1 MITVKTI
8 YKCFVPHHSV
18 VSIAAALLLLTGCK
32 NDYDFVGSAAGQTK
46 ETNDAVAFS
55 AYVSSSRQ
63 ASRADATIVNK
74 GETTL
79 LPTSKSDRRVGI
91 FGCYTGKYTWKDL
104 VTLSGTEY
112 DDRAALAG
120 TGMAELADI
129 ANETEFTKKKTDILN
144 KYYSANLMFNTPAT
158 INTDGTLSYLPL
170 QFWSN
175 NPLPSPATGHEYMT
189 FWAYYPFN
197 ESSTLGEFGI
207 SMTNDEEGTGRG
219 KGMGKVKFTMH
230 ADAANHNDFL
240 ISAPVTDCN
249 RDKYVLQRTNNTPSY
264 DPKPVQFRL
273 YHMLAQVR
281 FYTYI
286 RGDDKMVY
294 QVDGE
299 GNPIK
304 ADAKWLATQSAES
317 TIADIY
323 GNVYTIKSVTKEGDV
338 ATAAT
343 IEQTTRK
350 DGLTAAQITEY
361 ECGDLDL
368 DAFLDLGLKVPD
380 EEKCV
385 RWERTGVWDLN
396 HARRRANITYELQLN
411 NIRTTSTF
419 YPHYYYDLGS
429 DAVSIDVT
437 PPAALGSVTVK
448 HYIMNPYWFTFQDGK
463 RIRLNDNYMFGYF
476 ENSPAGKHFNAS
488 TAETLKTATDAASM
502 SAYDDVDGINW
513 STLTYNVSNANLNN
527 VTPMDVDPLGYLKD
541 HNQHTELHPLATEG
555 THYNYAP
562 GNILLV
568 VPQELSDED
577 VPHVIITA
585 KGKRGVWNDTSH
597 EWETREALSAKV
609 TVNMLKMGISW
620 QSGFIYCYAFLDDL
634 KPGDDKVR
642 GPESITTLFNKEWYT
657 DQW

>member
-46 ETNDAVAFS
+46 ETSDAVAFS

-63 ASRADATIVNK
+63 ASRANATIVNK

-79 LPTSKSDRRVGI
+79 LPTETSNRRVGI
-91 FGCYTGKYTWKDL
+91 FGCYTGKYTWKEL
-104 VTLSGTEY
+104 VTLSQKANPT
-112 DDRAALAG
+112 D
-120 TGMAELADI
+120 AEK
-129 ANETEFTKKKTDILN
+129 EILN
-144 KYYSANLMFNTPAT
+144 QYYSSNLMFNVPAN
-158 INTDGTLSYLPL
+158 INNDGSLSYSPL

-207 SMTNDEEGTGRG
+207 SMTNDDEGTGRG

-249 RDKYVLQRTNNTPSY
+249 RDKYMLQRTNNTPSY

-294 QVDGE
+294 KDEDHDGE
-299 GNPIK
+299 PDK
-304 ADAKWLATQSAES
+304 ADQAWLNGLSDGSHTIIDDYGDVFEITKSA
-317 TIADIY
+317 
-323 GNVYTIKSVTKEGDV
+323 GSVTSIMNRSLWAVYPEDLTKVYLSKE
-338 ATAAT
+338 
-343 IEQTTRK
+343 K
-350 DGLTAAQITEY
+350 
-361 ECGDLDL
+361 
-368 DAFLDLGLKVPD
+368 FLALNLKVPD

-385 RWERTGVWDLN
+385 RWLRTDPAIWDIS

-448 HYIMNPYWFTFQDGK
+448 QYIMNPYWFTFQNGK

-476 ENSPAGKHFNAS
+476 ENTPVGKEFNAS
-488 TAETLKTATDAASM
+488 TAETLKTETDAASM
-502 SAYDDVDGINW
+502 SAYDDVDGIDW
-513 STLTYNVSNANLNN
+513 SALASTYDVTQAPNDVSNPS
-527 VTPMDVDPLGYLKD
+527 VVDPLGYLKD
-541 HNQHTELHPLATEG
+541 HNQHTKLHPLATEG

-585 KGKRGVWNDTSH
+585 KGKRGVWNSSTKK
-597 EWETREALSAKV
+597 WNTAETAEDLTARV
-609 TVNMLKMGISW
+609 TVNLLKMGISW

>member
-18 VSIAAALLLLTGCK
+18 VTIAAALLLLTGCK
-32 NDYDFVGSAAGQTK
+32 NDYDFVGSGTGQTK
-46 ETNDAVAFS
+46 ETSDAVAFS

-63 ASRADATIVNK
+63 ASRANATIVNK

-79 LPTSKSDRRVGI
+79 LPTETSNRRVGI
-91 FGCYTGKYTWKDL
+91 FGCYTGKYTWKEL
-104 VTLSGTEY
+104 VTLSQKANPT
-112 DDRAALAG
+112 D
-120 TGMAELADI
+120 AEK
-129 ANETEFTKKKTDILN
+129 EILN
-144 KYYSANLMFNTPAT
+144 QYYSSNLMFNVPAN
-158 INTDGTLSYLPL
+158 INNDGSLSYSPL

-207 SMTNDEEGTGRG
+207 SMTNDDEGTGRG

-249 RDKYVLQRTNNTPSY
+249 RDKYMLQRTDNTPSY

-281 FYTYI
+281 FYAYI

-294 QVDGE
+294 KDEDHDGE
-299 GNPIK
+299 PDK
-304 ADAKWLATQSAES
+304 ADQAWLNGLENGS
-317 TIADIY
+317 TTTIIDDY
-323 GNVYTIKSVTKEGDV
+323 GDVFEIKKSGSTYNITNWSLKSVFDSDPKATLSKE
-338 ATAAT
+338 
-343 IEQTTRK
+343 Q
-350 DGLTAAQITEY
+350 
-361 ECGDLDL
+361 
-368 DAFLDLGLKVPD
+368 FLDLNLKVPD

-385 RWERTGVWDLN
+385 RWLRTNPAIWDLN

-448 HYIMNPYWFTFQDGK
+448 HYIMNPYWFTFQNGK
-463 RIRLNDNYMFGYF
+463 RIRLNDNYMFGHF
-476 ENSPAGKHFNAS
+476 EDTPVGKHLNAS
-488 TAETLKTATDAASM
+488 TELSG
-502 SAYDDVDGINW
+502 YDDVDGIDW
-513 STLTYNVSNANLNN
+513 SALASTYDVTQAPNDVSNPS
-527 VTPMDVDPLGYLKD
+527 VVDPLGYLKD

-585 KGKRGVWNDTSH
+585 KGKRGVWNSSTKK
-597 EWETREALSAKV
+597 WNTAETAEDLTARV
-609 TVNMLKMGISW
+609 TVNLLKMGISW

>member
-1 MITVKTI
+1 
-8 YKCFVPHHSV
+8 VPHHSV

-63 ASRADATIVNK
+63 ASRANATIVNK

-79 LPTSKSDRRVGI
+79 LPTVKSDRRVGI
-91 FGCYTGKYTWKDL
+91 FGCYTGKYTWKEL
-104 VTLSGTEY
+104 VTLSQKANPT
-112 DDRAALAG
+112 D
-120 TGMAELADI
+120 AEK
-129 ANETEFTKKKTDILN
+129 EILN
-144 KYYSANLMFNTPAT
+144 QYYSSNLMFNVPAN
-158 INTDGTLSYLPL
+158 INNDGSLSYLPL

-197 ESSTLGEFGI
+197 ESSTLGEYGI
-207 SMTNDEEGTGRG
+207 SMTNDDEGTGRG

-249 RDKYVLQRTNNTPSY
+249 RDKYMLQRTDNTPSDDTPSY

-294 QVDGE
+294 QVDGK

-396 HARRRANITYELQLN
+396 HARRRANITYELQMN

-476 ENSPAGKHFNAS
+476 ENSPAGKHLNAS
-488 TAETLKTATDAASM
+488 TELSG
-502 SAYDDVDGINW
+502 YDDVDGINW
-513 STLTYNVSNANLNN
+513 STLTYDISKANLDD
-527 VTPMDVDPLGYLKD
+527 VTPMAVDPLGYLKD
-541 HNQHTELHPLATEG
+541 HNQHTELHPVATEG

-585 KGKRGVWNDTSH
+585 KGKRAVWDNVNN
-597 EWETREALSAKV
+597 EWDEGEELSAKV
-609 TVNMLKMGISW
+609 TVNLLKMGISW

>member
-63 ASRADATIVNK
+63 ASRANATIVNK

-79 LPTSKSDRRVGI
+79 LPTVKSDRRVGI
-91 FGCYTGKYTWKDL
+91 FGCYTGKYTWEEL
-104 VTLSGTEY
+104 VTLSQKANPT
-112 DDRAALAG
+112 D
-120 TGMAELADI
+120 AEK
-129 ANETEFTKKKTDILN
+129 EILN
-144 KYYSANLMFNTPAT
+144 QYYSSNLMFNVPAN
-158 INTDGTLSYLPL
+158 INNDGSLSYLPL

-197 ESSTLGEFGI
+197 ESSTLGEYGI
-207 SMTNDEEGTGRG
+207 SMTNDDEGTGRG

-230 ADAANHNDFL
+230 ADAASHNDFL

-249 RDKYVLQRTNNTPSY
+249 RDKYMLQRTDNTPSDDTPSY

-294 QVDGE
+294 KDEDHDGE
-299 GNPIK
+299 PDQ

-380 EEKCV
+380 ETKCV

-448 HYIMNPYWFTFQDGK
+448 HYIMNPYWFTFEGGK

-476 ENSPAGKHFNAS
+476 ENSPAGKRLNAS
-488 TAETLKTATDAASM
+488 TELSG
-502 SAYDDVDGINW
+502 YDDVDGINW
-513 STLTYNVSNANLNN
+513 STLTYDISKANLNN

-541 HNQHTELHPLATEG
+541 HDQHTELHPVGVETG
-555 THYNYAP
+555 QHYNYAP

-577 VPHVIITA
+577 VPHVVITA
-585 KGKRGVWNDTSH
+585 KGKRAVWDSEAKKWT
-597 EWETREALSAKV
+597 EGEALSAKV

>member
-1 MITVKTI
+1 M
-8 YKCFVPHHSV
+8 
-18 VSIAAALLLLTGCK
+18 
-32 NDYDFVGSAAGQTK
+32 
-46 ETNDAVAFS
+46 
-55 AYVSSSRQ
+55 
-63 ASRADATIVNK
+63 
-74 GETTL
+74 
-79 LPTSKSDRRVGI
+79 
-91 FGCYTGKYTWKDL
+91 
-104 VTLSGTEY
+104 
-112 DDRAALAG
+112 
-120 TGMAELADI
+120 
-129 ANETEFTKKKTDILN
+129 
-144 KYYSANLMFNTPAT
+144 
-158 INTDGTLSYLPL
+158 
-170 QFWSN
+170 
-175 NPLPSPATGHEYMT
+175 
-189 FWAYYPFN
+189 
-197 ESSTLGEFGI
+197 
-207 SMTNDEEGTGRG
+207 
-219 KGMGKVKFTMH
+219 KFTMH

-249 RDKYVLQRTNNTPSY
+249 RDKYMLQRTDNTPSY

-294 QVDGE
+294 KDEDHDGE
-299 GNPIK
+299 PDK
-304 ADAKWLATQSAES
+304 ADQAWLNNLSNDTT
-317 TIADIY
+317 TIIDDY
-323 GNVYTIKSVTKEGDV
+323 GDVFEIVKDEGSVKSIMNRSLWAVYPDDDDKVNLTKE
-338 ATAAT
+338 
-343 IEQTTRK
+343 Q
-350 DGLTAAQITEY
+350 
-361 ECGDLDL
+361 
-368 DAFLDLGLKVPD
+368 FLALNLKVPD
-380 EEKCV
+380 EANCV
-385 RWERTGVWDLN
+385 RWLRTDPAIWDIS

-448 HYIMNPYWFTFQDGK
+448 HYIMNPYWFTFEGGK

-476 ENSPAGKHFNAS
+476 ENSPVGKEFNAS
-488 TAETLKTATDAASM
+488 TAETLKTATGAASM
-502 SAYDDVDGINW
+502 SAYDDVDGIDW
-513 STLTYNVSNANLNN
+513 SALASTYDVTQAPNDVSNPS
-527 VTPMDVDPLGYLKD
+527 VVDPLGYLKD
-541 HNQHTELHPLATEG
+541 HNQHTELHPLTTEG
-555 THYNYAP
+555 QHYNYAP

-585 KGKRGVWNDTSH
+585 KGKRGVWNPSTNKWDTA
-597 EWETREALSAKV
+597 EDLTAKV

>member
-18 VSIAAALLLLTGCK
+18 VSIAATLLLFTGCK

-46 ETNDAVAFS
+46 ETSDAVAFS

-63 ASRADATIVNK
+63 ASRANATIVNK

-79 LPTSKSDRRVGI
+79 LPTATSNRRVGI
-91 FGCYTGKYTWKDL
+91 FGCYTGKYTWKEL
-104 VTLSGTEY
+104 VTLSQKANPT
-112 DDRAALAG
+112 D
-120 TGMAELADI
+120 AEK
-129 ANETEFTKKKTDILN
+129 EILN
-144 KYYSANLMFNTPAT
+144 QYYSANLMFNTPAT
-158 INTDGTLSYLPL
+158 INDDGTLSYLPL

-175 NPLPSPATGHEYMT
+175 NPLPGGTEHEYMT

-197 ESSTLGEFGI
+197 ESSTLGEYGI

-249 RDKYVLQRTNNTPSY
+249 RDKYMLQRTNNTPSY

-294 QVDGE
+294 QVDDK

-304 ADAKWLATQSAES
+304 ADATWLAGRPNGS
-317 TIADIY
+317 TTIIDDY
-323 GNVYTIKSVTKEGDV
+323 GDVFEIVKDAGSVKSITNWSLKSVFDSDPK
-338 ATAAT
+338 ATLSE
-343 IEQTTRK
+343 EQ
-350 DGLTAAQITEY
+350 
-361 ECGDLDL
+361 
-368 DAFLDLGLKVPD
+368 FLALNLKVPD
-380 EEKCV
+380 EANCV
-385 RWERTGVWDLN
+385 RWLRTNPAIWDLN

-448 HYIMNPYWFTFQDGK
+448 HYIMNPYWFTFEGGK

-476 ENSPAGKHFNAS
+476 ENSPVGKEFNAS

-502 SAYDDVDGINW
+502 SAYDDVDGIDW
-513 STLTYNVSNANLNN
+513 SALASTYDVTQAPNDVSNPS
-527 VTPMDVDPLGYLKD
+527 VVDPLGYLKD
-541 HNQHTELHPLATEG
+541 HNQHTELHPLATESQ
-555 THYNYAP
+555 HYNYAP

-585 KGKRGVWNDTSH
+585 KGKRGVWNPSTKKWDTA
-597 EWETREALSAKV
+597 EDLTARV
-609 TVNMLKMGISW
+609 TVNLLKMGISW
-620 QSGFIYCYAFLDDL
+620 ESGFIYCYAFLDDL

>member
-1 MITVKTI
+1 MRIIK
-8 YKCFVPHHSV
+8 H
-18 VSIAAALLLLTGCK
+18 IAKAFIPPFGRGWGWVLVLLLTTSCQREDF
-32 NDYDFVGSAAGQTK
+32 NDGPTAPEAK
-46 ETNDAVAFS
+46 LEIAFNTT
-55 AYVSSSRQ
+55 VSSNQQST
-63 ASRADATIVNK
+63 RADATIVNK

-79 LPTSKSDRRVGI
+79 LPTAKSNRRVGI

-104 VTLSGTEY
+104 VTLSGTEFAN
-112 DDRAALAG
+112 RATKLAG
-120 TGMAELADI
+120 TGVAELADI
-129 ANETEFTKKKTDILN
+129 TNDTEFTKKKTDILN

-158 INTDGTLSYLPL
+158 INADGSLSYLPL

-249 RDKYVLQRTNNTPSY
+249 RDKYMLQRTDNTPSY

-304 ADAKWLATQSAES
+304 ADAAWLAGLPNGTTTIIDDYGDVFEITKSA
-317 TIADIY
+317 
-323 GNVYTIKSVTKEGDV
+323 GSVTSIMNLSLWAVYPSDPKVNLNE
-338 ATAAT
+338 
-343 IEQTTRK
+343 EQ
-350 DGLTAAQITEY
+350 
-361 ECGDLDL
+361 
-368 DAFLDLGLKVPD
+368 FLALNLKVPD
-380 EEKCV
+380 EANCV
-385 RWERTGVWDLN
+385 RWLRTEPAIWDIN
-396 HARRRANITYELQLN
+396 HARRRANISYELQLN

-448 HYIMNPYWFTFQDGK
+448 HYIMNPYWFTFQNGK
-463 RIRLNDNYMFGYF
+463 RIRLNDNYMFGLF
-476 ENSPAGKHFNAS
+476 EDTPVGKEFNAS

-513 STLTYNVSNANLNN
+513 STLASTYDVTQAPNDVSNPS
-527 VTPMDVDPLGYLKD
+527 VVDPLGYLKD
-541 HNQHTELHPLATEG
+541 HNQHTDLHPVGVESG
-555 THYNYAP
+555 QHYNYAP

-585 KGKRGVWNDTSH
+585 KGKRGKWNPSTNKWDPAEDLTA
-597 EWETREALSAKV
+597 RV
-609 TVNMLKMGISW
+609 TVNLLKMGISW
-620 QSGFIYCYAFLDDL
+620 QSGYIYCYAFLDDL

>member
-18 VSIAAALLLLTGCK
+18 VSIAAALLLFTGCK

-46 ETNDAVAFS
+46 ETSDAVAFS

-63 ASRADATIVNK
+63 ASRANATIVNK

-79 LPTSKSDRRVGI
+79 LPTVKSDRRVGI
-91 FGCYTGKYTWKDL
+91 FGCYTGKYTWEDL
-104 VTLSGTEY
+104 VTLSGT
-112 DDRAALAG
+112 DFADADRATKLAG

-129 ANETEFTKKKTDILN
+129 ADGTEFTEKKTDILN

-158 INTDGTLSYLPL
+158 INDDGTLSYLPL

-175 NPLPSPATGHEYMT
+175 NPLPGGTEHEYMT

-207 SMTNDEEGTGRG
+207 SMTNDEEGTGQG

-249 RDKYVLQRTNNTPSY
+249 RDKYSLQRTDNTPSY

-304 ADAKWLATQSAES
+304 ADATWLAGRPNGS
-317 TIADIY
+317 TTIIDDY
-323 GNVYTIKSVTKEGDV
+323 GDVFEIVKDEGSVTSITNWSLKSVFESDPKATLSV
-338 ATAAT
+338 A
-343 IEQTTRK
+343 
-350 DGLTAAQITEY
+350 D
-361 ECGDLDL
+361 
-368 DAFLDLGLKVPD
+368 FLALNLKVPD

-385 RWERTGVWDLN
+385 RWLRTDPAIWDIS

-448 HYIMNPYWFTFQDGK
+448 HYIMNPYWFTFEGGK

-476 ENSPAGKHFNAS
+476 EDTPAGKEFNAS
-488 TAETLKTATDAASM
+488 TAETLKTETDAKSM
-502 SAYDDVDGINW
+502 SAYDDVDGIDW
-513 STLTYNVSNANLNN
+513 SALASTYDVTQAPNDVSNPS
-527 VTPMDVDPLGYLKD
+527 VVDPLGYLKD
-541 HNQHTELHPLATEG
+541 HDQHTELHPVATEG
-555 THYNYAP
+555 KHYNYAP

-585 KGKRGVWNDTSH
+585 KGKRAVWNSEAK
-597 EWETREALSAKV
+597 EWTEGEALSAKV

>member
-18 VSIAAALLLLTGCK
+18 VSIAAALLLFTGCK

-63 ASRADATIVNK
+63 ASRANATIVNK

-79 LPTSKSDRRVGI
+79 LPTATSNRRVGI
-91 FGCYTGKYTWKDL
+91 FGCYTGKYTWKELVKLSNTAYADRDGLAEVFADL
-104 VTLSGTEY
+104 K
-112 DDRAALAG
+112 AAENA
-120 TGMAELADI
+120 TAY
-129 ANETEFTKKKTDILN
+129 NTKKTDILN

-197 ESSTLGEFGI
+197 ESSTLGEYGI
-207 SMTNDEEGTGRG
+207 SMTNDDEGTGRG

-294 QVDGE
+294 KDEDHDGE
-299 GNPIK
+299 PDK

-380 EEKCV
+380 ETKCV

-488 TAETLKTATDAASM
+488 TELSG
-502 SAYDDVDGINW
+502 YDDVDGINW
-513 STLTYNVSNANLNN
+513 STLTYDISKANLND

-541 HNQHTELHPLATEG
+541 HNQHTELHPVATEG

-585 KGKRGVWNDTSH
+585 KGKRGKWNSSTNKWDTA
-597 EWETREALSAKV
+597 EDLTARV
-609 TVNMLKMGISW
+609 TVNLLKMGISW

>member
-18 VSIAAALLLLTGCK
+18 VSIAAALLLFTGCK

-46 ETNDAVAFS
+46 ETSDAVAFS

-63 ASRADATIVNK
+63 ASRANATIVNK

-79 LPTSKSDRRVGI
+79 LPTATSNRRVGI

-104 VTLSGTEY
+104 VTLSGTDF
-112 DDRAALAG
+112 DDRATKLAG
-120 TGMAELADI
+120 TGVAELAAI
-129 ANETEFTKKKTDILN
+129 ADVAEFTEKKTDILN

-158 INTDGTLSYLPL
+158 INDNGTLSYLPL

-197 ESSTLGEFGI
+197 ESSTLGEYGI

-249 RDKYVLQRTNNTPSY
+249 RDKYMLQRTNNTPSY

-281 FYTYI
+281 FYAYI

-294 QVDGE
+294 KVDGK

-304 ADAKWLATQSAES
+304 ADAAWLAGLEDGSTTIIDDYGDVFEITKSA
-317 TIADIY
+317 
-323 GNVYTIKSVTKEGDV
+323 GSVTSIMNRSLWAVYPSDPKV
-338 ATAAT
+338 N
-343 IEQTTRK
+343 
-350 DGLTAAQITEY
+350 LTE
-361 ECGDLDL
+361 EK
-368 DAFLDLGLKVPD
+368 FLAMNLKVPD
-380 EEKCV
+380 EANCV
-385 RWERTGVWDLN
+385 RWLRTNPAIWDLN

-476 ENSPAGKHFNAS
+476 ENSPVGKEFNAS
-488 TAETLKTATDAASM
+488 TAETLKTATDAESM
-502 SAYDDVDGINW
+502 SAYDDVDGIDW
-513 STLTYNVSNANLNN
+513 SALASTYDVTQAPNDVSNPS
-527 VTPMDVDPLGYLKD
+527 VVDPLGYLKD
-541 HNQHTELHPLATEG
+541 HNQHTELHPVATEG
-555 THYNYAP
+555 EHYNYAP

-585 KGKRGVWNDTSH
+585 KGKRGVWDSDKKKWT
-597 EWETREALSAKV
+597 EAEGEELSAKV

>member
-8 YKCFVPHHSV
+8 YKCFVPHRSV

-32 NDYDFVGSAAGQTK
+32 NDYDFVGSDTGQTK
-46 ETNDAVAFS
+46 ETSDAVAFS

-79 LPTSKSDRRVGI
+79 LPTATSNRRVGI
-91 FGCYTGKYTWKDL
+91 FGCYTGKYKWKDL
-104 VTLSGTEY
+104 VTLSGT
-112 DDRAALAG
+112 DFAHRATKLAG
-120 TGMAELADI
+120 TGVVELADI

-175 NPLPSPATGHEYMT
+175 NQLPSPATGHEYMT

-197 ESSTLGEFGI
+197 ESSTLGEYGI
-207 SMTNDEEGTGRG
+207 SMTNDEEGTGQG

-249 RDKYVLQRTNNTPSY
+249 RDKYMLQRTDNTPSY

-294 QVDGE
+294 KVDGK

-304 ADAKWLATQSAES
+304 ADAAWLAGLEDGS
-317 TIADIY
+317 TTIIDDY
-323 GNVYTIKSVTKEGDV
+323 GDVFEIVKDAGSVTSITNWSLKSVFDSDPKATLSV
-338 ATAAT
+338 A
-343 IEQTTRK
+343 
-350 DGLTAAQITEY
+350 D
-361 ECGDLDL
+361 
-368 DAFLDLGLKVPD
+368 FLDLNLKVPD

-385 RWERTGVWDLN
+385 RWLRTNPAIWDLN

-448 HYIMNPYWFTFQDGK
+448 HYIMNPYWFTFEGGK

-476 ENSPAGKHFNAS
+476 ENSPAGKHFDAS

-502 SAYDDVDGINW
+502 SAYDDVDGIDW
-513 STLTYNVSNANLNN
+513 SAPSYDISKANLDD
-527 VTPMDVDPLGYLKD
+527 VTPMAVDPLGYLKD

-585 KGKRGVWNDTSH
+585 KGKRGVWNS
-597 EWETREALSAKV
+597 EAKKWTEGEDLSAKV

-642 GPESITTLFNKEWYT
+642 GPESITTLFNKEWYA

>member
-8 YKCFVPHHSV
+8 YKCFLPHHSV

-46 ETNDAVAFS
+46 ETSDAVAFS

-63 ASRADATIVNK
+63 ASRANATIVNK

-79 LPTSKSDRRVGI
+79 LPTATSNRRVGI
-91 FGCYTGKYTWKDL
+91 FGCYTGKYTWEEL
-104 VTLSGTEY
+104 VTLSQKANPT
-112 DDRAALAG
+112 D
-120 TGMAELADI
+120 AEK
-129 ANETEFTKKKTDILN
+129 EILN
-144 KYYSANLMFNTPAT
+144 QYYSANLMFNTPAT
-158 INTDGTLSYLPL
+158 INDDGTLSYLPL

-207 SMTNDEEGTGRG
+207 SMTNDDEGTGRG

-249 RDKYVLQRTNNTPSY
+249 RDKYMLQRTDNTPSY

-294 QVDGE
+294 QVDDK

-304 ADAKWLATQSAES
+304 ADATWLAGRPNGS
-317 TIADIY
+317 TTIIDDY
-323 GNVYTIKSVTKEGDV
+323 GDVFEIVKDAGSVKSITNWSLKSVFDSDPK
-338 ATAAT
+338 ATLSE
-343 IEQTTRK
+343 EQ
-350 DGLTAAQITEY
+350 
-361 ECGDLDL
+361 
-368 DAFLDLGLKVPD
+368 FLELNLKVPD

-385 RWERTGVWDLN
+385 RWLRTNPAIWDLN

-448 HYIMNPYWFTFQDGK
+448 HYIMNPYWFTFEGGK

-476 ENSPAGKHFNAS
+476 EDTPVGKEFNAS
-488 TAETLKTATDAASM
+488 TAETLKTATDAKSM
-502 SAYDDVDGINW
+502 SAYDDVDGIDW
-513 STLTYNVSNANLNN
+513 SALASTYDVTQAPNDVSNPS
-527 VTPMDVDPLGYLKD
+527 VVDPLGYLKD
-541 HNQHTELHPLATEG
+541 HNQHTELHPLATESQ
-555 THYNYAP
+555 HYNYAP

-585 KGKRGVWNDTSH
+585 KGKRGVWNS
-597 EWETREALSAKV
+597 EAKKWTESEDLSAKV
-609 TVNMLKMGISW
+609 TVNLLKMGISW
-620 QSGFIYCYAFLDDL
+620 ESGFIYCYAFLDDL

>member
-1 MITVKTI
+1 
-8 YKCFVPHHSV
+8 VPHHSV

-63 ASRADATIVNK
+63 ASRANATIVNK

-79 LPTSKSDRRVGI
+79 LPTAKSDRRVGI
-91 FGCYTGKYTWKDL
+91 FGCYTGKYTWKEL
-104 VTLSGTEY
+104 VTLSQKANPT
-112 DDRAALAG
+112 D
-120 TGMAELADI
+120 AEK
-129 ANETEFTKKKTDILN
+129 EILN
-144 KYYSANLMFNTPAT
+144 QYYSSNLMFNVPAN
-158 INTDGTLSYLPL
+158 INNDGSLSYLPL

-197 ESSTLGEFGI
+197 ESSTLGEYGI
-207 SMTNDEEGTGRG
+207 SMTNDDEGTGRG

-294 QVDGE
+294 KDEDHDGE
-299 GNPIK
+299 PDK

-380 EEKCV
+380 ETKCV

-488 TAETLKTATDAASM
+488 TELSG
-502 SAYDDVDGINW
+502 YDDVDGINW
-513 STLTYNVSNANLNN
+513 STLTYDISKANLND
-527 VTPMDVDPLGYLKD
+527 VTPMDVDPLGYPKD
-541 HNQHTELHPLATEG
+541 HNQHTELHPVATEG

-585 KGKRGVWNDTSH
+585 KGKRAVWDNVNN
-597 EWETREALSAKV
+597 EWDEGEELSAKV
-609 TVNMLKMGISW
+609 TVNLLKMGISW

>member
-18 VSIAAALLLLTGCK
+18 VSIAAALLLFTGCK
-32 NDYDFVGSAAGQTK
+32 NDYDFVGSGTGQTK

-63 ASRADATIVNK
+63 ASRANATIVNK
-74 GETTL
+74 GVTSL
-79 LPTSKSDRRVGI
+79 LPTETSNRRVGI
-91 FGCYTGKYTWKDL
+91 FGCYTGKYTWKEL
-104 VTLSGTEY
+104 VTLSQKANPT
-112 DDRAALAG
+112 D
-120 TGMAELADI
+120 AEK
-129 ANETEFTKKKTDILN
+129 EILN
-144 KYYSANLMFNTPAT
+144 QYYSSNLMFNVPAN
-158 INTDGTLSYLPL
+158 INNDGSLSYSPL

-249 RDKYVLQRTNNTPSY
+249 RDKYMLQRTDNTPSDDTPSY

-294 QVDGE
+294 KDEDHDGE
-299 GNPIK
+299 PDK
-304 ADAKWLATQSAES
+304 ADQAWLNKLSNGTTTTIIDDYGDVFDIEKSANGEK
-317 TIADIY
+317 
-323 GNVYTIKSVTKEGDV
+323 YTITNQSLKAVYPSDPKVTVSKED
-338 ATAAT
+338 
-343 IEQTTRK
+343 
-350 DGLTAAQITEY
+350 
-361 ECGDLDL
+361 
-368 DAFLDLGLKVPD
+368 FLALNLKIPD
-380 EEKCV
+380 EGNCV
-385 RWERTGVWDLN
+385 RWLRTNPAIWDIS

-448 HYIMNPYWFTFQDGK
+448 HYIMNPYWFTFQNGK
-463 RIRLNDNYMFGYF
+463 RIRLNDNYMFGHF
-476 ENSPAGKHFNAS
+476 EDTPVGKHLNAS
-488 TAETLKTATDAASM
+488 TELSG
-502 SAYDDVDGINW
+502 YDDVDGINW
-513 STLTYNVSNANLNN
+513 SALSYDVSKANLDD

-541 HNQHTELHPLATEG
+541 HDQHTELHPLATEG

-585 KGKRGVWNDTSH
+585 KGKRGKWNSSTNKWDTA
-597 EWETREALSAKV
+597 EDLTARV
-609 TVNMLKMGISW
+609 TVNLLKMGISW
-620 QSGFIYCYAFLDDL
+620 QSGYIYCYAFLDDL

>member
-1 MITVKTI
+1 MTSSEIRARMMKPAQHFI
-8 YKCFVPHHSV
+8 FNISYLIISV
-18 VSIAAALLLLTGCK
+18 VLTACSSDWRDGIAPSTDGE
-32 NDYDFVGSAAGQTK
+32 GS
-46 ETNDAVAFS
+46 NDAVAFS

-63 ASRADATIVNK
+63 ASRANATIVNK

-79 LPTSKSDRRVGI
+79 LPTETSNRRAGI
-91 FGCYTGKYTWKDL
+91 FGCYTGKYKWAEL
-104 VTLSGTEY
+104 VTLSNTAY
-112 DDRAALAG
+112 ADRDGLAEVFADLKAAENVTAY
-120 TGMAELADI
+120 
-129 ANETEFTKKKTDILN
+129 NTKKADILN

-158 INTDGTLSYLPL
+158 IKADGTLSYLPL

-175 NPLPSPATGHEYMT
+175 NPLPGGTEHEYMT

-197 ESSTLGEFGI
+197 ESSTLGEYGI

-249 RDKYVLQRTNNTPSY
+249 RDKYMLQRTDNTPSDDTPSY

-294 QVDGE
+294 KVDSK

-304 ADAKWLATQSAES
+304 ADQAWLDNLTDGSS
-317 TIADIY
+317 TTIIDDY
-323 GNVYTIKSVTKEGDV
+323 GDVFEIVKSGSTYNITNWSLKSVFDSDPKATLSKE
-338 ATAAT
+338 
-343 IEQTTRK
+343 Q
-350 DGLTAAQITEY
+350 
-361 ECGDLDL
+361 
-368 DAFLDLGLKVPD
+368 FLELNLKVPD

-385 RWERTGVWDLN
+385 RWLRTNPAIWDLN

-448 HYIMNPYWFTFQDGK
+448 HYIMNPYWFTFEGGK

-476 ENSPAGKHFNAS
+476 ENTPVGKEFNAS
-488 TAETLKTATDAASM
+488 TAETLNAASM
-502 SAYDDVDGINW
+502 SAYDDVDGIDW
-513 STLTYNVSNANLNN
+513 SALASTYDVTQAPNDVSNPS
-527 VTPMDVDPLGYLKD
+527 VVDPLGYLKD
-541 HNQHTELHPLATEG
+541 HNQHTELHPLTTEG
-555 THYNYAP
+555 AHYNYAP

-585 KGKRGVWNDTSH
+585 KGKRGVWNS
-597 EWETREALSAKV
+597 EAKKWTEGEELSARV

-642 GPESITTLFNKEWYT
+642 GPESITTLFNKDWYT

>member
-8 YKCFVPHHSV
+8 YKCFLPHHSV
-18 VSIAAALLLLTGCK
+18 VSIGAALLLLTGCK

-63 ASRADATIVNK
+63 ASRANATIVNK

-79 LPTSKSDRRVGI
+79 LPTAKSNRRVGI

-104 VTLSGTEY
+104 VTLSGT
-112 DDRAALAG
+112 DFANRATKLAG
-120 TGMAELADI
+120 TGVAELADI
-129 ANETEFTKKKTDILN
+129 TNVEEFTEKKTDILN

-197 ESSTLGEFGI
+197 ESSTLGEYGI

-249 RDKYVLQRTNNTPSY
+249 RDKYMLQRTDNTPSY

-273 YHMLAQVR
+273 FHMLAQVR

-294 QVDGE
+294 KDEDHDGE
-299 GNPIK
+299 PDK
-304 ADAKWLATQSAES
+304 ADRTWLDGLSNGS
-317 TIADIY
+317 TTIIDDY
-323 GNVYTIKSVTKEGDV
+323 GDVFEIVKDEGSVKSITNWSLKSVFESDPK
-338 ATAAT
+338 ATLS
-343 IEQTTRK
+343 EEK
-350 DGLTAAQITEY
+350 
-361 ECGDLDL
+361 
-368 DAFLDLGLKVPD
+368 FLELNLKVPD

-385 RWERTGVWDLN
+385 RWLRTDPAIWDIS

-476 ENSPAGKHFNAS
+476 ENSPAGKEFNAS

-513 STLTYNVSNANLNN
+513 SALASTYDITQAPNDVSNPS
-527 VTPMDVDPLGYLKD
+527 VVDPLGYLKD
-541 HNQHTELHPLATEG
+541 HDQHTELHPVGVESG
-555 THYNYAP
+555 QHYNYAP

-585 KGKRGVWNDTSH
+585 KGKRGKWNSSTNKWDPAEDLTA
-597 EWETREALSAKV
+597 RV
-609 TVNMLKMGISW
+609 TVNLLKMGISW

>member
-8 YKCFVPHHSV
+8 YKCFVPHRSV

-63 ASRADATIVNK
+63 ASRANATIVNK

-79 LPTSKSDRRVGI
+79 LPTVKSDRRVGI
-91 FGCYTGKYTWKDL
+91 FGCYTGKYTWKEL
-104 VTLSGTEY
+104 VTLSQKANPT
-112 DDRAALAG
+112 D
-120 TGMAELADI
+120 AEK
-129 ANETEFTKKKTDILN
+129 EILN
-144 KYYSANLMFNTPAT
+144 QYYSSNLMFNVPAN
-158 INTDGTLSYLPL
+158 INNDGSLSYLPL

-197 ESSTLGEFGI
+197 ESSTLGEYGI
-207 SMTNDEEGTGRG
+207 SMTNDDEGTGRG

-249 RDKYVLQRTNNTPSY
+249 RDKYMLQRTDNTPSDDTPSY

-294 QVDGE
+294 QVDGK

-396 HARRRANITYELQLN
+396 HARRRANITYELQMN

-448 HYIMNPYWFTFQDGK
+448 HYIMNPYWFTFEGGK

-476 ENSPAGKHFNAS
+476 ENSPAGKHLNAS
-488 TAETLKTATDAASM
+488 TELSG
-502 SAYDDVDGINW
+502 YDDVDGINW
-513 STLTYNVSNANLNN
+513 STLTYDISKANDNT
-527 VTPMDVDPLGYLKD
+527 VTNPMVVDPLGYLKD
-541 HNQHTELHPLATEG
+541 HDQHEELHPVGVESG
-555 THYNYAP
+555 EHYNYAP

-585 KGKRGVWNDTSH
+585 KGKRAVWDNVNN
-597 EWETREALSAKV
+597 EWDEAEDLTARV
-609 TVNMLKMGISW
+609 TVNLLKMGISW

>member
-8 YKCFVPHHSV
+8 YKCFLPHHSV

-46 ETNDAVAFS
+46 ETSDAVAFS

-63 ASRADATIVNK
+63 ASRANATIVNK

-79 LPTSKSDRRVGI
+79 LPTATSNRRVGI
-91 FGCYTGKYTWKDL
+91 FGCYTGKYTWEEL
-104 VTLSGTEY
+104 VTLSQKANPT
-112 DDRAALAG
+112 D
-120 TGMAELADI
+120 AEK
-129 ANETEFTKKKTDILN
+129 EILN
-144 KYYSANLMFNTPAT
+144 QYYSANLMFNTPAT
-158 INTDGTLSYLPL
+158 INDDGTLSYLPL

-207 SMTNDEEGTGRG
+207 SMTNDDEGTGRG

-249 RDKYVLQRTNNTPSY
+249 RDKYMLQRTDNTPSY

-294 QVDGE
+294 QVDDK

-304 ADAKWLATQSAES
+304 ADAAWLAGLEDGS
-317 TIADIY
+317 TTIIDDY
-323 GNVYTIKSVTKEGDV
+323 GDVFEIVKDAGSVKSITNWSLKSVFDSDPK
-338 ATAAT
+338 ATLSE
-343 IEQTTRK
+343 EQ
-350 DGLTAAQITEY
+350 
-361 ECGDLDL
+361 
-368 DAFLDLGLKVPD
+368 FLELNLKVPD

-385 RWERTGVWDLN
+385 RWLRTNPAIWDLN

-448 HYIMNPYWFTFQDGK
+448 HYIMNPYWFTFEGGK

-476 ENSPAGKHFNAS
+476 EDTPVGKEFNAS
-488 TAETLKTATDAASM
+488 TAETLKTATDAKSM
-502 SAYDDVDGINW
+502 SAYDDVDGIDW
-513 STLTYNVSNANLNN
+513 SALASTYDVTQAPNDVSNPS
-527 VTPMDVDPLGYLKD
+527 VVDPLGYLKD
-541 HNQHTELHPLATEG
+541 HNQHTELHPLATESQ
-555 THYNYAP
+555 HYNYAP

-585 KGKRGVWNDTSH
+585 KGKRGVWNS
-597 EWETREALSAKV
+597 EAKKWTESEDLSAKV
-609 TVNMLKMGISW
+609 TVNLLKMGISW
-620 QSGFIYCYAFLDDL
+620 ESGFIYCYAFLDDL

>member
-8 YKCFVPHHSV
+8 YKCFVPHRSV
-18 VSIAAALLLLTGCK
+18 VSIAAAILLLTGCK

-63 ASRADATIVNK
+63 ASRANATIVNK

-79 LPTSKSDRRVGI
+79 LPTAKSNRRVGI
-91 FGCYTGKYTWKDL
+91 FGCYTGKYTWKEL
-104 VTLSGTEY
+104 VTLSQKANPT
-112 DDRAALAG
+112 D
-120 TGMAELADI
+120 AEK
-129 ANETEFTKKKTDILN
+129 EILN
-144 KYYSANLMFNTPAT
+144 QYYSSNLMFNVPAN
-158 INTDGTLSYLPL
+158 INNDGSLSYLPL

-207 SMTNDEEGTGRG
+207 SMTNDDEGTGRG

-281 FYTYI
+281 FYAYI

-294 QVDGE
+294 KVDGK

-304 ADAKWLATQSAES
+304 ADAAWLAGLEDGSTTIIDDYGDVFEITKSA
-317 TIADIY
+317 
-323 GNVYTIKSVTKEGDV
+323 GSVTSIMNRSLWAVYPSDPKV
-338 ATAAT
+338 N
-343 IEQTTRK
+343 
-350 DGLTAAQITEY
+350 LSV
-361 ECGDLDL
+361 
-368 DAFLDLGLKVPD
+368 DAFLALNLKVPD
-380 EEKCV
+380 EDKCV
-385 RWERTGVWDLN
+385 RWLRTNPAIWDLN

-448 HYIMNPYWFTFQDGK
+448 HYIMNPYWFTFEGGK

-476 ENSPAGKHFNAS
+476 EDTPVGKEFNAS
-488 TAETLKTATDAASM
+488 TAETLKTATDDASM
-502 SAYDDVDGINW
+502 SAYDDVDGIDW
-513 STLTYNVSNANLNN
+513 SALASTYDVTQAPNDVSNPS
-527 VTPMDVDPLGYLKD
+527 VVDPLGYLKD
-541 HNQHTELHPLATEG
+541 HNQHTELHPLATESQ
-555 THYNYAP
+555 HYNYAP

-585 KGKRGVWNDTSH
+585 KGKRGVWNPSTKKWDTA
-597 EWETREALSAKV
+597 EDLTARV
-609 TVNMLKMGISW
+609 TVNLLKMGISW

>member
-8 YKCFVPHHSV
+8 YKCFVPHRSV
-18 VSIAAALLLLTGCK
+18 VSIAAALLLFTGCK
-32 NDYDFVGSAAGQTK
+32 NDYDFVGSGTGQTK
-46 ETNDAVAFS
+46 ETSDAVAFS

-63 ASRADATIVNK
+63 ASRANATIVNK
-74 GETTL
+74 GVTSL
-79 LPTSKSDRRVGI
+79 LPTATSNRRVGI
-91 FGCYTGKYTWKDL
+91 FGCYTGKYTW
-104 VTLSGTEY
+104 
-112 DDRAALAG
+112 
-120 TGMAELADI
+120 AELVKLSNTAYADRDGL
-129 ANETEFTKKKTDILN
+129 AEVFADLKAAENGTAYNTKKADILN

-158 INTDGTLSYLPL
+158 INANGTLSYLPL

-175 NPLPSPATGHEYMT
+175 NQLPGGTEHEYMT

-207 SMTNDEEGTGRG
+207 SMTNDEEGIGQG

-249 RDKYVLQRTNNTPSY
+249 RDKYMLQRTDNTPSDDTPSY

-294 QVDGE
+294 QVDGK

-304 ADAKWLATQSAES
+304 ADATWLAGLSNGS
-317 TIADIY
+317 TTIIDDY
-323 GNVYTIKSVTKEGDV
+323 GDVFEIVKAAGSVTSIMNRSLWAVYPSDPKVNLTE
-338 ATAAT
+338 
-343 IEQTTRK
+343 EQ
-350 DGLTAAQITEY
+350 
-361 ECGDLDL
+361 
-368 DAFLDLGLKVPD
+368 FLDLNLKVPD
-380 EEKCV
+380 EANCV
-385 RWERTGVWDLN
+385 RWLRTNPAIWDLN

-448 HYIMNPYWFTFQDGK
+448 HYIMNPYWFTFQGGK

-476 ENSPAGKHFNAS
+476 ENTPVGKKFNAS
-488 TAETLKTATDAASM
+488 TAKTLKTATDAASM

-513 STLTYNVSNANLNN
+513 STLTYDISKANLND

-585 KGKRGVWNDTSH
+585 KGKRGVWNSAAKKWTEGED
-597 EWETREALSAKV
+597 LSAKV

>member
-8 YKCFVPHHSV
+8 YKCFLPHHSV

-46 ETNDAVAFS
+46 ETSDAVAFS

-63 ASRADATIVNK
+63 ASRANATIVNK

-79 LPTSKSDRRVGI
+79 LPTETSNRRVGI
-91 FGCYTGKYTWKDL
+91 FGCYTGKYTWKEL
-104 VTLSGTEY
+104 VTLSQKANPT
-112 DDRAALAG
+112 D
-120 TGMAELADI
+120 AEK
-129 ANETEFTKKKTDILN
+129 EILN
-144 KYYSANLMFNTPAT
+144 QYYSANLMFNTPAT
-158 INTDGTLSYLPL
+158 INDDGTLSYLPL

-207 SMTNDEEGTGRG
+207 SMTNDDEGTGRG

-249 RDKYVLQRTNNTPSY
+249 RDKYMLQRTDNTPSY

-294 QVDGE
+294 QVDDK

-304 ADAKWLATQSAES
+304 ADATWLAGRPNGS
-317 TIADIY
+317 TTIIDDY
-323 GNVYTIKSVTKEGDV
+323 GDVFEIVKDAGSVKSITNWSLKSVFDSDPK
-338 ATAAT
+338 ATLSE
-343 IEQTTRK
+343 EQ
-350 DGLTAAQITEY
+350 
-361 ECGDLDL
+361 
-368 DAFLDLGLKVPD
+368 FLELNLKVPD

-385 RWERTGVWDLN
+385 RWLRTNPAIWDLN

-448 HYIMNPYWFTFQDGK
+448 HYIMNPYWFTFEGGK

-476 ENSPAGKHFNAS
+476 EDTPVGKEFNAS
-488 TAETLKTATDAASM
+488 TAETLKTATDAKSM
-502 SAYDDVDGINW
+502 SAYDDVDGIDW
-513 STLTYNVSNANLNN
+513 SALASTYDVTQAPNDVSNPS
-527 VTPMDVDPLGYLKD
+527 VVDPLGYLKD
-541 HNQHTELHPLATEG
+541 HNQHTELHPLATESQ
-555 THYNYAP
+555 HYNYAP

-585 KGKRGVWNDTSH
+585 KGKRGVWNS
-597 EWETREALSAKV
+597 EAKKWTESEDLSAKV
-609 TVNMLKMGISW
+609 TVNLLKMGISW
-620 QSGFIYCYAFLDDL
+620 ESGFIYCYAFLDDL

>member
-32 NDYDFVGSAAGQTK
+32 NDYDFVGSGTGQTK
-46 ETNDAVAFS
+46 ETSDAVAFS

-63 ASRADATIVNK
+63 ASRANATIVNK

-79 LPTSKSDRRVGI
+79 LPTAKSDRRVGI

-104 VTLSGTEY
+104 VKLSGTDF
-112 DDRAALAG
+112 DDRATKLAG
-120 TGMAELADI
+120 TGVAELADI
-129 ANETEFTKKKTDILN
+129 ADEAKYNEKKTDILN

-197 ESSTLGEFGI
+197 ESSTLGEYGI
-207 SMTNDEEGTGRG
+207 SMTNDDEGTGRG

-249 RDKYVLQRTNNTPSY
+249 RDKYVLQRTNNMPSY

-281 FYTYI
+281 FYAYI

-294 QVDGE
+294 KVDGK

-304 ADAKWLATQSAES
+304 ADAAWLAGLEDGSTTIIDDYGDVFEITKSA
-317 TIADIY
+317 
-323 GNVYTIKSVTKEGDV
+323 GSVTSIMNRSLWAVYPSDPKV
-338 ATAAT
+338 N
-343 IEQTTRK
+343 
-350 DGLTAAQITEY
+350 LSV
-361 ECGDLDL
+361 
-368 DAFLDLGLKVPD
+368 DAFLALNLKVPD
-380 EEKCV
+380 EDKCV
-385 RWERTGVWDLN
+385 RWLRTNPAIWDLN

-476 ENSPAGKHFNAS
+476 ENTPVGKEFNAS
-488 TAETLKTATDAASM
+488 TAETLKTETNAASM
-502 SAYDDVDGINW
+502 SAYDDVDGIDW
-513 STLTYNVSNANLNN
+513 SALASTYDVTQAPNDVSNPS
-527 VTPMDVDPLGYLKD
+527 VVDPLGYLKD
-541 HNQHTELHPLATEG
+541 HNQHTELHPLATESQ
-555 THYNYAP
+555 HYNYAP

-585 KGKRGVWNDTSH
+585 KGKRGVWNPSTKKWDTA
-597 EWETREALSAKV
+597 EDLTARV
-609 TVNMLKMGISW
+609 TVNLLKMGISW

>member
-8 YKCFVPHHSV
+8 YKCFVPHRSV

-63 ASRADATIVNK
+63 ASRANATIVNK

-79 LPTSKSDRRVGI
+79 LPTVKSDRRVGI
-91 FGCYTGKYTWKDL
+91 FGCYTGKYTWKEL
-104 VTLSGTEY
+104 VTLSQKANPT
-112 DDRAALAG
+112 D
-120 TGMAELADI
+120 AEK
-129 ANETEFTKKKTDILN
+129 EILN
-144 KYYSANLMFNTPAT
+144 QYYSSNLMFNVPAN
-158 INTDGTLSYLPL
+158 INNDGSLSYLPL

-197 ESSTLGEFGI
+197 ESSTLGEYGI
-207 SMTNDEEGTGRG
+207 SMTNDDEGTGRG

-249 RDKYVLQRTNNTPSY
+249 RDKYMLQRTNNTPSY

-294 QVDGE
+294 KDEDHDGE
-299 GNPIK
+299 PDQ

-323 GNVYTIKSVTKEGDV
+323 GNVYTIKSVTKEGDI

-380 EEKCV
+380 ETKCV

-396 HARRRANITYELQLN
+396 HARRRANITYELQMN

-513 STLTYNVSNANLNN
+513 STLTYDISKANLNN

-541 HNQHTELHPLATEG
+541 HDQHEELHPVGVESG
-555 THYNYAP
+555 EHYNYAP

-585 KGKRGVWNDTSH
+585 KGKRAVWDNVNN
-597 EWETREALSAKV
+597 EWDEGEELTAKV
-609 TVNMLKMGISW
+609 TVNLLKMGISW

>member
-18 VSIAAALLLLTGCK
+18 VTIAAALLLLTGCK
-32 NDYDFVGSAAGQTK
+32 NDYDFVGSGTGQTK
-46 ETNDAVAFS
+46 ETSDAVAFS

-63 ASRADATIVNK
+63 ASRANATIVNK
-74 GETTL
+74 GVTSL
-79 LPTSKSDRRVGI
+79 LPTKTSKRRVGI
-91 FGCYTGKYTWKDL
+91 FGCYTGKYTWKEL
-104 VTLSGTEY
+104 VTLSQKANPT
-112 DDRAALAG
+112 D
-120 TGMAELADI
+120 AEK
-129 ANETEFTKKKTDILN
+129 EILN
-144 KYYSANLMFNTPAT
+144 QYYSSNLMFNVPAN
-158 INTDGTLSYLPL
+158 INNDGSLSYSPL

-207 SMTNDEEGTGRG
+207 SMTNDDEGTGRG

-249 RDKYVLQRTNNTPSY
+249 RDKYMLQRTDNTPSY

-281 FYTYI
+281 FYAYI

-294 QVDGE
+294 KDEDHDGE
-299 GNPIK
+299 PDK
-304 ADAKWLATQSAES
+304 ADQAWLNGLENGS
-317 TIADIY
+317 TTTIIDDY
-323 GNVYTIKSVTKEGDV
+323 GDVFEIKKSGSTYNITNWSLKSVFDSDPKATLSKE
-338 ATAAT
+338 
-343 IEQTTRK
+343 Q
-350 DGLTAAQITEY
+350 
-361 ECGDLDL
+361 
-368 DAFLDLGLKVPD
+368 FLDLNLKVPD

-385 RWERTGVWDLN
+385 RWLRTNPAIWDLN

-448 HYIMNPYWFTFQDGK
+448 HYIMNPYWFTFQNGK
-463 RIRLNDNYMFGYF
+463 RIRLNDNYMFGHF
-476 ENSPAGKHFNAS
+476 EDTPVGKHLNAS
-488 TAETLKTATDAASM
+488 TELSG
-502 SAYDDVDGINW
+502 YDDVDGIDW
-513 STLTYNVSNANLNN
+513 SALASTYDVTQAPNDVSNPS
-527 VTPMDVDPLGYLKD
+527 VVDPLGYLKD

-585 KGKRGVWNDTSH
+585 KGKRGVWNSSTKK
-597 EWETREALSAKV
+597 WNTAETAEDLTARV
-609 TVNMLKMGISW
+609 TVNLLKMGISW

>member
-8 YKCFVPHHSV
+8 YKCFVPHRSV
-18 VSIAAALLLLTGCK
+18 VSIAAALLLFTGCK

-46 ETNDAVAFS
+46 ETSDAVAFS

-63 ASRADATIVNK
+63 ASRANATIVNK

-79 LPTSKSDRRVGI
+79 LPTAKSDRRVGI
-91 FGCYTGKYTWKDL
+91 FGCYTGKYKWAEL
-104 VTLSGTEY
+104 VTLSNTAYADRDGLAEVFADLKAAEDGTAY
-112 DDRAALAG
+112 N
-120 TGMAELADI
+120 T
-129 ANETEFTKKKTDILN
+129 KKTDILN

-207 SMTNDEEGTGRG
+207 SMTNDDEGTGRG

-281 FYTYI
+281 FYAYI

-294 QVDGE
+294 KVDGK

-304 ADAKWLATQSAES
+304 ADAAWLAGLEDGSTTIIDDYGDVFEITKSA
-317 TIADIY
+317 
-323 GNVYTIKSVTKEGDV
+323 GSVTSIMNRSLWAVYPSDPKV
-338 ATAAT
+338 N
-343 IEQTTRK
+343 
-350 DGLTAAQITEY
+350 LSV
-361 ECGDLDL
+361 
-368 DAFLDLGLKVPD
+368 DAFLALNLKVPD
-380 EEKCV
+380 EDKCV
-385 RWERTGVWDLN
+385 RWLRTNPAIWDLN

-448 HYIMNPYWFTFQDGK
+448 HYIMNPYWFTFQNGK

-476 ENSPAGKHFNAS
+476 ENSPAGKEFNAS
-488 TAETLKTATDAASM
+488 TAETLKTETDAESM
-502 SAYDDVDGINW
+502 SAYDDVDGIDW
-513 STLTYNVSNANLNN
+513 SALASTYDVTQAPNDVSNPS
-527 VTPMDVDPLGYLKD
+527 VVDPLGYLKD
-541 HNQHTELHPLATEG
+541 HNQHEELHPVGVESG
-555 THYNYAP
+555 EHYNYAP

-585 KGKRGVWNDTSH
+585 KGKRAVWDNVNN
-597 EWETREALSAKV
+597 EWDEGEELTAKV
-609 TVNMLKMGISW
+609 TVNLLKMGISW

>member
-46 ETNDAVAFS
+46 ETSDAVAFS

-63 ASRADATIVNK
+63 ASRANATIVNK
-74 GETTL
+74 GVTTL
-79 LPTSKSDRRVGI
+79 LPTETSNRRVGI
-91 FGCYTGKYTWKDL
+91 FGCYTGKYTWKELVKLSNTAYADRDGLAEVFADL
-104 VTLSGTEY
+104 K
-112 DDRAALAG
+112 AAENA
-120 TGMAELADI
+120 TAY
-129 ANETEFTKKKTDILN
+129 NTKKADILN
-144 KYYSANLMFNTPAT
+144 QYYSSNLMFNVPAN
-158 INTDGTLSYLPL
+158 INNDGSLSYLPL

-197 ESSTLGEFGI
+197 ESSTLGEYGI
-207 SMTNDEEGTGRG
+207 SMTNDDEGTGRG

-249 RDKYVLQRTNNTPSY
+249 RDKYMLQRTNNTPSY

-294 QVDGE
+294 QVDDK

-304 ADAKWLATQSAES
+304 ADAAWLAGLEDGS
-317 TIADIY
+317 TTIIDDY
-323 GNVYTIKSVTKEGDV
+323 GDVFEIVKDEGSVKSITNWSLKSVFESDPK
-338 ATAAT
+338 ATLS
-343 IEQTTRK
+343 EEK
-350 DGLTAAQITEY
+350 
-361 ECGDLDL
+361 
-368 DAFLDLGLKVPD
+368 FLELNLKVPD
-380 EEKCV
+380 EANCV
-385 RWERTGVWDLN
+385 RWLRTNPAIWDLN

-448 HYIMNPYWFTFQDGK
+448 HYIMNPYWFTFQNGK

-476 ENSPAGKHFNAS
+476 ENSPAGKHLNAS
-488 TAETLKTATDAASM
+488 TELSG
-502 SAYDDVDGINW
+502 YDDVDGINW
-513 STLTYNVSNANLNN
+513 STLTYDISKANDNT
-527 VTPMDVDPLGYLKD
+527 VTNPMVVDPLGYLKD
-541 HNQHTELHPLATEG
+541 HDQHEELHPVGVESG
-555 THYNYAP
+555 EHYNYAP

-585 KGKRGVWNDTSH
+585 KGKRGVWNS
-597 EWETREALSAKV
+597 EAKKWTEAEGEELSARV
-609 TVNMLKMGISW
+609 TVNLLKMGISW
-620 QSGFIYCYAFLDDL
+620 QSGYIYCYAFLDDL